1 MNHNGEWYF
10 QIPVK
15 DREKVTATVPN
26 ESYHSG
32 TQNIIHHVA
41 ISYTPPS
48 QEFIT
53 VDLRE

>member
-10 QIPVK
+10 QSSVK
-15 DREKVTATVPN
+15 EMEKGTVPN

-41 ISYTPPS
+41 ISYTPPI